1 VSLKLRRITANN
13 FRKFRVPVTIDG
25 LTDGLNIVVEP
36 NETGKSTLLEAI
48 RAAFFVPHR
57 SSNQLTRSYQP
68 FGENV
73 APEVEVSFDVAG
85 RVFRLF
91 RRMLAASVV
100 PIQKRARM
108 CRAPSASGSTFF
120 SRNGFLRM
128 YLAFR
133 LRDQIAISTP

>member
-1 VSLKLRRITANN
+1 M
-13 FRKFRVPVTIDG
+13 F
-25 LTDGLNIVVEP
+25 
-36 NETGKSTLLEAI
+36 
-48 RAAFFVPHR
+48 AAP
-57 SSNQLTRSYQP
+57 TRS
-68 FGENV
+68 NR
-73 APEVEVSFDVAG
+73 PEAAAARQDAKPEAFQLGVLN